1 MPNLLGQLMLMLL
14 KPSGGEN
21 FVVGSILSLMVKWS
35 TDRLQQDHGG
45 LNQGHSASYGAMMI
59 AIGLFPRGPA
69 ELLQVSWLEVTSIM
83 PSSEDNIVAGKKY
96 AISFRL
102 QMKQGAFGWNG
113 CSVCLMCKIGQG
125 GKYTA
130 KKIKLVDQPET
141 DEEFETEKLE
151 VTVPADANDMR
162 LYFGLYEVWSGRWK
176 GGLLIHGARV
186 EEQV

>member
-1 MPNLLGQLMLMLL
+1 MNQ
-14 KPSGGEN
+14 KPHHEGDPSEVE
-21 FVVGSILSLMVKWS
+21 FTVAPTRSWWFKPRAFSIVWGNDDRYWS
-35 TDRLQQDHGG
+35 VPKAG
-45 LNQGHSASYGAMMI
+45 
-59 AIGLFPRGPA
+59 GPA